1 MKKIIL
7 VLAIVAIATMCL
19 NGEIKTGKTIPSPP
33 YANNEVIQSGRYIQL
48 YDATATAVTSPV
60 TSATTANQTLI
71 IPDNAVELI
80 INPNGGTL
88 KVESYADTTRYFE
101 FDSIHPFPCNG
112 SDSLRI
118 TNDSGSSV
126 TWSFYFNML

>member
-1 MKKIIL
+1 MKKIFLGTLLLIAVIL
-7 VLAIVAIATMCL
+7 FSLDSNAEL
-19 NGEIKTGKTIPSPP
+19 PRD
-33 YANNEVIQSGRYIQL
+33 ANTEAVQSGRSVQM

-60 TSATTANQTLI
+60 TSATTVNQTLI
-71 IPDNAVELI
+71 IPENAVELI

-88 KVESYADTTRYFE
+88 KYESYADTTIFFQ
-101 FDSIHPFPCNG
+101 FDAVHPFPCNG
-112 SDSLRI
+112 IDSLRI